1 MNHDPLHDLWCSPAN
16 QPDSSAGRAAAAQF
30 AAQWRRRRRWQAA
43 WLAWTFLAL
52 TAATA
57 LAVTQVLRGTVDL
70 GPRAAL
76 VPLLG
81 LPWLAAFYFLR
92 RHLRQ
97 GAAAPH
103 AGEPFGEALRH
114 AEQANAAERHRLTV
128 IGWLLV
134 AMTPVS
140 ALAVFQL
147 HAAGKAS
154 AHEAWSMAAVFG
166 VALAAGLCAVVLRLR
181 RRLQPERRLIE
192 ARLRELVSSA
202 ST

>member
-1 MNHDPLHDLWCSPAN
+1 MKHDPLHDLWRSPAN

-30 AAQWRRRRRWQAA
+30 TAQWRRRRRWQTA

-57 LAVTQVLRGTVDL
+57 LAISQIFRGSLHL
-70 GPRAAL
+70 GSNAAL
-76 VPLLG
+76 APLFA
-81 LPWLAAFYFLR
+81 LPWLAAVHFLR
-92 RHLRQ
+92 RHLQQ

-103 AGEPFGEALRH
+103 AALPFDEALRR

-134 AMTPVS
+134 AMTPVC

-147 HAAGKAS
+147 HAAGKAT
-154 AHEAWSMAAVFG
+154 AHEAWSMAVVFG
-166 VALAAGLCAVVLRLR
+166 VALAVGLCAVVLRLR
-181 RRLQPERRLIE
+181 WRLQPERDLIA
-192 ARLRELVSSA
+192 ARRRELDA
-202 ST
+202 STSA